1 MRNLLIICLLF
12 SAAAA
17 RAELSGPARVIDGDT
32 VQIGATHIRLH
43 GIDAPEAAQTC
54 TSAEGAVFACGAVAT
69 QALTALIGGA
79 SVTCAPVNVDR
90 YGRTVARCATAGRD
104 LGQAMVAAGYATAYR
119 AYATDYVTQ
128 EADARRAG
136 RGLWA
141 GQMPDPAAF
150 RAAKVEAPMA
160 PAACAIKGNIGGG
173 GRIYHMPGQD
183 HYAATR
189 ISTAKGERWFCSEAE
204 ARAAGWR
211 AARR

>member
-1 MRNLLIICLLF
+1 MRHLFIVSLLF
-12 SAAAA
+12 CASAAS
-17 RAELSGPARVIDGDT
+17 AELAGPARVIDGDT
-32 VQIGATHIRLH
+32 LRIGATQIRLH

-54 TSAEGAVFACGAVAT
+54 TSAEGGVFACGSVAT
-69 QALTALIGGA
+69 EALAALVGNA
-79 SVTCAPVNVDR
+79 SVACTPVDVDR
-90 YGRTVARCATAGRD
+90 YGRTVARCAVAGRD
-104 LGQAMVAAGYATAYR
+104 LGRGMVAAGYATAYR
-119 AYATDYVTQ
+119 SFSTAYVPAED
-128 EADARRAG
+128 DARRAG

-141 GQMPDPAAF
+141 AQMPDPAAF
-150 RAAKVEAPMA
+150 RAARATGS
-160 PAACAIKGNIGGG
+160 AAQPSCAIKGNIGSG